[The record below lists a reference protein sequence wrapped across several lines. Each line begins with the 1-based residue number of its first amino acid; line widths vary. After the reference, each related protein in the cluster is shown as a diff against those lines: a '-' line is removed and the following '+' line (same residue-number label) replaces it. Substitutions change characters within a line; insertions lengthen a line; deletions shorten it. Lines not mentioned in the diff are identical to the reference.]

1 MRKLSARLKQWVM
14 GLVALE
20 DLGVVEEEEE
30 EEEEE
35 ERSQTLKRQMVVR
48 SVQYKIVVSFSSL
61 CDVVALTIRRVVRL

>member
-20 DLGVVEEEEE
+20 DLGVVVE